1 MICYIFVKKFKLK
14 NMKRLPLVLVL
25 VVLFSGIRYVRAQS
39 LTESAMKKVTI
50 GLDVFTDV
58 WINAPTSVD
67 IRAIHPSANTYLT
80 YNFIVGNSKNLT
92 FGIGIGYGNHNMYSN
107 DGVIEDIKADTI
119 QFVPVDGDWNMKRS
133 KFSVGYL
140 EFPMELR
147 FKSQKGFKVSVGFKL
162 GYLIDSKE
170 KYVGSTE
177 ANGSTQVIKRKRIA
191 QLNTF
196 SYSPT
201 LRLGYKSFNLFFSYG
216 LGTVFRVDHGPQL
229 HPMSI
234 GITLTPF

>member
-1 MICYIFVKKFKLK
+1 
-14 NMKRLPLVLVL
+14 MKRLPLILAL
-25 VVLFSGIRYVRAQS
+25 IVLFSGIQYVQAQSS

-50 GLDVFTDV
+50 GLDIFTDV
-58 WINAPTSVD
+58 WVNAPTNVD
-67 IRAIHPSANTYLT
+67 IRAINPSANTYLT
-80 YNFIVGNSKNLT
+80 YNFVVGNSKNLT
-92 FGIGIGYGNHNMYSN
+92 FGIGVGVGNHNMYSN
-107 DGVIEDIKADTI
+107 DGVIENIKADTI
-119 QFVPVDGDWNMKRS
+119 RYVPVDSDVDMKRS
-133 KFSVGYL
+133 KLSVTYL

-147 FKSQKGFKVSVGFKL
+147 FKSPKGFKISLGFKL

-170 KYVGSTE
+170 KYVGNTTAYE
-177 ANGSTQVIKRKRIA
+177 STQVIKRKRIS
-191 QLNTF
+191 QVNTF

-201 LRLGYKSFNLFFSYG
+201 FRLGYKSFNLFFSYS